1 MRYLKIPPTA
11 VNTRGDSIR
20 TTHTTRKA
28 TKHSPL
34 MTRSSMPR
42 RMNDQVKRTCTI
54 GSSISPTKFRHTN
67 GATLAIRCVSPLFTP
82 CHTGERDMD
91 QTVTG

>member
-1 MRYLKIPPTA
+1 MSYLKIPPTA
-11 VNTRGDSIR
+11 VNTRGDPIR
-20 TTHTTRKA
+20 TMRITRKA

-34 MTRSSMPR
+34 MARSSMPG
-42 RMNDQVKRTCTI
+42 RMNDPVKYTCT
-54 GSSISPTKFRHTN
+54 KLRHIN

-82 CHTGERDMD
+82 CHAGEGDMN